1 MDKVLSERSE
11 MLENAQATRPGSV
24 VDRDVDGL
32 DPHIIGALREIADVR
47 AYPLETVLTNQG
59 ESERIFYVIES
70 GYVVVSRRL
79 EDGEEQLLNTL
90 GPWQSFGEMALLD
103 DSPRLATVK
112 AVTDVTV
119 LEVTAD
125 RFKALLH
132 KDPDLAIHI
141 TRRILA
147 NLRKLDR
154 LAIHDLHTKNELL
167 QQAYRE
173 LQEAQRVLVEKKRL
187 EREMELAAEMQRSLL
202 PAKLPVYSD
211 FRFDS
216 YLAPARHVGG
226 DLFDVR
232 PVDEEHVAFLI
243 ADVADKGVHAALLM
257 AVTRTLFYQEAMRS
271 LSPRDVVYAVH
282 AGLIAIGGAVG
293 EEGYGMDAFVTAF
306 YAVLHRPSGRLTYV
320 RAAHD
325 RPLLA
330 HPGQPPVPLSG
341 DGRFLGMIE
350 DLTLG
355 EYEITLRSGDRLLL
369 YSDGATDARN
379 EADESYGVERLKQ
392 ALVAAGE
399 CEKEKVMA
407 YLVRDLNDWRGGAP
421 AFDDVTM
428 LLVQAIAD

>member
-1 MDKVLSERSE
+1 MDKVLSETPE
-11 MLENAQATRPGSV
+11 SV
-24 VDRDVDGL
+24 RAIRANLASDRDVDGL
-32 DPHIIGALREIADVR
+32 DPHMIAALREIADVR
-47 AYPLETVLTNQG
+47 AYPPETALTRQG
-59 ESERIFYVIES
+59 ESERTFYVIEN
-70 GYVVVSRRL
+70 GYVVVSRRM
-79 EDGEEQLLNTL
+79 EDGEDQLLNTL

-112 AVTDVTV
+112 TVTDVTV
-119 LEVTAD
+119 LEVTAE

-147 NLRKLDR
+147 NLRKLDQ
-154 LAIHDLHTKNELL
+154 LAIHDLRTKNLLL

-202 PAKLPVYSD
+202 PAKLPAYPD

-216 YLAPARHVGG
+216 YLAPARQVGG

-232 PVDEEHVAFLI
+232 PIDEEHVAFLI

-257 AVTRTLFYQEAMRS
+257 AVTRTLFYQEAVRS
-271 LSPRDVVYAVH
+271 LSPRDVVYTVH
-282 AGLIAIGGAVG
+282 AGLLAIGGAV
-293 EEGYGMDAFVTAF
+293 EGYGMDAFVTAF
-306 YAVLHRPSGRLTYV
+306 YAVLHRPSGRLRYV

-325 RPLLA
+325 RPLLVRR
-330 HPGQPPVPLSG
+330 GQMPVPVVG

-350 DLTLG
+350 DLTLQ
-355 EYEITLRSGDRLLL
+355 EHEITLYPGDLLLL
-369 YSDGATDARN
+369 YSDGVTDAR
-379 EADESYGVERLKQ
+379 DEGDEPYGVERLKQ
-392 ALVAAGE
+392 ALMAAGE
-399 CEKEKVMA
+399 CGREGVMP
-407 YLVRDLNDWRGGAP
+407 YLVRDVNEWRGGAP

-428 LLVQAIAD
+428 LLVQAIDG